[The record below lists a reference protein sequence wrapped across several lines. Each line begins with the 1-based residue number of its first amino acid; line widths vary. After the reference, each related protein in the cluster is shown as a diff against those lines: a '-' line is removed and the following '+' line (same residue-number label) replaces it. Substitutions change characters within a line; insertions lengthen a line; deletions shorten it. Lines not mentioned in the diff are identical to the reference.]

1 MNIKLNLPIVPGGI
15 FSKFMQMLPNALPY
29 DVERIYFN
37 AHDERIG
44 CNAFNWVMDQ
54 YYDETFINVECLNNG
69 SYTKPG
75 SDGLGAIE
83 ESKDFDK
90 MKLICSKIKFNIHT
104 GPGCDLGI
112 HVRLTDMNTMH
123 PQYGNHTT
131 KDYIDKIL
139 ELKPQSIFI
148 ASDNHKSISDIIDS
162 YTGVA
167 AYNPFMIREDADS
180 SRTTAVQRNNLNN
193 KAFWVEAFTDMFM
206 LSKSAELLCRVSNLA
221 NASILFSNSITKIHR
236 L

>member
-1 MNIKLNLPIVPGGI
+1 MNIKLNLHIVPGSI

-29 DVERIYFN
+29 DVDRIYFN
-37 AHDERIG
+37 VDDGRIDG
-44 CNAFNWVMDQ
+44 NPFDWVMEQ
-54 YYDETFINVECLNNG
+54 SYDETFLNVECPYRG
-69 SYTKPG
+69 SYTKHG
-75 SDGLGAIE
+75 VDGLGPLE

-90 MKLICSKIKFNIHT
+90 MKQICSKIKLNIND
-104 GPGCDLGI
+104 GDGCELGV
-112 HVRLTDMNTMH
+112 HVRLTDMNVTH
-123 PQYGNHTT
+123 PEYGYVTI

-162 YTGVA
+162 YTGEVN
-167 AYNPFMIREDADS
+167 YIPLMIRCDTDS
-180 SRTTAVQRNNLNN
+180 VNTNIVQRHNLNN
-193 KAFWVEAFTDMFM
+193 NIFWVEAFTDMFM
-206 LSKSAELLCRVSNLA
+206 LSKSTELLCRVSNFS